1 MLMFVLNT
9 GLCFDGVIS
18 KLYTKRYINAL
29 VRVEVS
35 DSTGNT
41 IHQARTYE
49 KNSAVPS
56 GQSLLGLSRSRFL
69 LAASRRT
76 VSMLHIFN
84 SDSGCTVYIQMKV
97 RQSRYRPRRA
107 QRVPGS

>member
-1 MLMFVLNT
+1 MFMFVLET

-49 KNSAVPS
+49 KTT
-56 GQSLLGLSRSRFL
+56 LYHL
-69 LAASRRT
+69 
-76 VSMLHIFN
+76 
-84 SDSGCTVYIQMKV
+84 V
-97 RQSRYRPRRA
+97 RAYLDCQGHAFS
-107 QRVPGS
+107 